1 MAMSGAARFL
11 ARLIRAARIVPA
23 HSYMSNDIKEIT
35 MAELKTKR
43 TDEGVETFLGKV
55 DDEGKRQDS
64 RTIIELMRKATKA
77 EPKMWGPNII
87 GFGDLPF
94 ASAANPSLTT
104 IRPPGDLIGRETARL
119 LLARM
124 GDEDKGAEQVVD
136 THFVV
141 VQRQST

>member
-1 MAMSGAARFL
+1 
-11 ARLIRAARIVPA
+11 
-23 HSYMSNDIKEIT
+23 

-87 GFGDLPF
+87 GFGDLHYTYVSGRQGEWFIIGFSPRKQ
-94 ASAANPSLTT
+94 SLT
-104 IRPPGDLIGRETARL
+104 LYL
-119 LLARM
+119 S
-124 GDEDKGAEQVVD
+124 
-136 THFVV
+136 
-141 VQRQST
+141 STF